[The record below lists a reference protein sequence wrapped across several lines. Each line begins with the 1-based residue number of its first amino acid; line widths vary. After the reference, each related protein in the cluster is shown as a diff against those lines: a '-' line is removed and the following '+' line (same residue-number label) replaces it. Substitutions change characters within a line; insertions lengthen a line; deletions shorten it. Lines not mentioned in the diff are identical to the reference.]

1 MSLVIG
7 RAVGQSTVRKTQYYS
22 KQTPYAGYSPT
33 GTLRHHTRRRG
44 HASCGPALQ
53 PTNATALSVPRLS
66 AARTRGP
73 TSDLHF
79 SNLNE
84 KLILLKDASAENLA
98 GTWRRRCVTDDRGST
113 GSQCSFLSSGV
124 LPATS
129 CRCLPRRT

>member
-1 MSLVIG
+1 MPSTDCGEIRRHRVALALALPPQVSLVIG
-7 RAVGQSTVRKTQYYS
+7 RAVGQSTVRKTQYFS

-44 HASCGPALQ
+44 HASCGSALQ
-53 PTNATALSVPRLS
+53 PTIATALSVPRLS

-98 GTWRRRCVTDDRGST
+98 GTWRRQARARVCH
-113 GSQCSFLSSGV
+113 
-124 LPATS
+124 
-129 CRCLPRRT
+129 